1 MSDIKTLLE
10 RLKPEIKKTLLD
22 EQEQYPNT
30 VGELLK
36 VLEEEVA
43 VTELTLK
50 NINNLS
56 DFSSN
61 RVNTILEIYDM
72 FND

>member
-1 MSDIKTLLE
+1 MKTLLE

-56 DFSSN
+56 DFSST

-72 FND
+72 FESL